1 MQRVILSLFIF
12 SVMSVFADF
21 HSALSFYEK
30 GDYESAYNEF
40 YDMAS
45 MGEQRSQF
53 NLGVMYYQ
61 GQYVSKDINKAY
73 AWMKL
78 ATDSITAKE
87 HEKKMFQL
95 VAKQAN
101 TKEGDAI
108 YIKLKQQFGMN
119 ALMTKLYP
127 VIRPSK
133 KSSQATPIYIKEPRY
148 PKRAAMKGI
157 EGFTQFKF
165 DLDESGKPRN
175 IVLVDS
181 FPPDTFDRNSL
192 MAIKNWRFEPVKNEV
207 GEPIYSK
214 DLSYTLTFLLSGGE
228 GQKEEVVISLDNP
241 LLSFKS
247 LELPDFPER
256 IKNQVASTSYPVEIT
271 VNFDI
276 DSSGKPLNVVI
287 DGDERHGKEVM
298 AVIDEWRVS
307 TNKAQSDLRASV
319 IFVQESKISLKPK
332 ASIFNNIKQAALNDD
347 PNAQLKYG
355 LMLERFP
362 ILEEAGRQN
371 EWYLR
376 SAIKG
381 NNAAQYL
388 LGKNLIKGKG
398 CVADKAKGI
407 EWLTRAASSGQAEAR
422 AILGEMFIQN
432 NDLKSHLKAKEY
444 LEYAAN
450 NTDKQQVKLQ
460 LAKLLLT
467 SPYNE
472 VRKPEVA
479 LELVD
484 SINWDQVGDDITEYE
499 LKAKAYAAIGEFEEA
514 VEYQEEALEE
524 AEDGDF
530 YSEGIRQQLLA
541 YQAKL
546 KSR

>member
-1 MQRVILSLFIF
+1 M
-12 SVMSVFADF
+12 
-21 HSALSFYEK
+21 
-30 GDYESAYNEF
+30 
-40 YDMAS
+40 
-45 MGEQRSQF
+45 
-53 NLGVMYYQ
+53 
-61 GQYVSKDINKAY
+61 
-73 AWMKL
+73 
-78 ATDSITAKE
+78 
-87 HEKKMFQL
+87 
-95 VAKQAN
+95 
-101 TKEGDAI
+101 
-108 YIKLKQQFGMN
+108 
-119 ALMTKLYP
+119 
-127 VIRPSK
+127 
-133 KSSQATPIYIKEPRY
+133 
-148 PKRAAMKGI
+148 
-157 EGFTQFKF
+157 
-165 DLDESGKPRN
+165 
-175 IVLVDS
+175 
-181 FPPDTFDRNSL
+181 
-192 MAIKNWRFEPVKNEV
+192 
-207 GEPIYSK
+207 
-214 DLSYTLTFLLSGGE
+214 
-228 GQKEEVVISLDNP
+228 
-241 LLSFKS
+241 LSFKS